1 MSQITGIF
9 GGSFNPIHIG
19 HLLLANHLCE
29 FGGLDEFWFMVSPRN
44 PLKQQDELLDDEE
57 RLKLVKLA
65 TQEYGK
71 FRVSDFE
78 FGLPR
83 PSYTVDTLR
92 ALRKAYPERDFRL
105 IIGAD
110 NWEIFHLWKDHG
122 QILAENRLL
131 VYPRPG
137 YHIDETTLPPRVE
150 LVRTP
155 LLEVGST
162 FLREAIRQGKDVRYY
177 LHPAVYRRIKEKKLY
192 I

>member
-1 MSQITGIF
+1 MNQITGLF

-29 FGGLDEFWFMVSPRN
+29 FGGLDELWFMVSPRN
-44 PLKQQDELLDDEE
+44 PLKQQSDLLDDRE
-57 RLKLVKLA
+57 RLKLVELA
-65 TQEYGK
+65 TEEYEK

-78 FGLPR
+78 FRLPR

-92 ALRKAYPERDFRL
+92 ALKEAYPERDFRL

-110 NWEIFHLWKDHG
+110 NWQIFPRWKDYE

-131 VYPRPG
+131 IYPRPG
-137 YHIDETTLPPRVE
+137 YPLAADELPPQAE

-155 LLEVGST
+155 LLEVDST
-162 FLREAIRQGKDVRYY
+162 FLRKAIRQGKDIRYY
-177 LHPAVYRRIKEKKLY
+177 FHPAVYRRIKEKKLY